1 MCKRI
6 QQYCRLILTFKFYTH
21 MSVYHN
27 ITYNMGK
34 LMETMLYL
42 GGSLR
47 SARFPCSSLYM
58 MSVRPPD
65 VVWAVEVEGAS
76 LKNMLAAN
84 EGRSFS
90 LSLVVSLKR
99 L

>member
-1 MCKRI
+1 
-6 QQYCRLILTFKFYTH
+6 
-21 MSVYHN
+21 
-27 ITYNMGK
+27 MGK